1 MSLNKSIPD
10 MNPQTVAIGK
20 EKLSERKEGCQERFA
35 HTLIR
40 AKQVWKR
47 VAHVMREQHE
57 KKT

>member
-1 MSLNKSIPD
+1 